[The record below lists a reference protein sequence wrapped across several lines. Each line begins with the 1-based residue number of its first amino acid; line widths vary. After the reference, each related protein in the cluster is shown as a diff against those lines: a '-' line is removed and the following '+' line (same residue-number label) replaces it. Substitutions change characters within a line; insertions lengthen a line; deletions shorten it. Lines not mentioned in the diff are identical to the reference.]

1 MAAHSTDLTMFSYPV
16 HRQTWPDIASRTCS
30 ADGSGLWSSSQRAV
44 ISMPGVQN
52 PHCSPWQAMN
62 PCCTGSSWPSCS
74 RPSTVRMS
82 RPLAMAASAVQDF
95 SGAPSSHSTQAP
107 QLDVSQPQ
115 WLPVSSSSS
124 RMKWMSSIRGSTSR
138 VYSVPLTVIV
148 ISTQASWPRARAA
161 ARRRARVV
169 SSPVRWRL

>member
-1 MAAHSTDLTMFSYPV
+1 
-16 HRQTWPDIASRTCS
+16 
-30 ADGSGLWSSSQRAV
+30 
-44 ISMPGVQN
+44 
-52 PHCSPWQAMN
+52 
-62 PCCTGSSWPSCS
+62 
-74 RPSTVRMS
+74 
-82 RPLAMAASAVQDF
+82 MAASAVQDF

-138 VYSVPLTVIV
+138 VYSVPLTVMV

-169 SSPVRWRL
+169 SSPVRCRL